1 MVSTSQLPEDILSY
15 PASQLNLSSFLSLI
29 THVFAAFHLL
39 ANQRGEMKRGNYLS
53 KTLAVL
59 AVVLFTKVTYGWY
72 SQRKSLVLQTFKRH
86 LSFLLS
92 AIYVCAFLLFLLSL
106 NIFNI
111 CFQWF
116 TCYYSLS
123 CVLHSQVLLHNPAHA
138 LLFCNLGILYLCHFW
153 DSSSLHPTCAI

>member
-15 PASQLNLSSFLSLI
+15 PASQLNLSSLLSWI
-29 THVFAAFHLL
+29 THVFAAIYLL
-39 ANQRGEMKRGNYLS
+39 TNQRGEMKRGNYLS

-59 AVVLFTKVTYGWY
+59 ALVLFTKVTYGWY
-72 SQRKSLVLQTFKRH
+72 SPSANLLVLQTFKRH

-106 NIFNI
+106 NICNI
-111 CFQWF
+111 CLQWF
-116 TCYYSLS
+116 ICYYFLS

-138 LLFCNLGILYLCHFW
+138 PLF
-153 DSSSLHPTCAI
+153 